1 MATMI
6 NLDSWWEPSHIDDN
20 LDLIQYNLVKLS
32 NELTR

>member
-6 NLDSWWEPSHIDDN
+6 NLDSWWEPKNLDDN
-20 LDLIQYNLVKLS
+20 LDIIQYNLVKLW